1 MANNVSYIYKYE
13 FTLTHNYDTIIASEK
28 DIKRT
33 QTVKLR
39 LPVFCFVKNKKFLKA
54 NSHISSLIVIKTKR
68 GNKMDAL
75 VTAAKNGDK
84 EAFVQLIRMNKQSL
98 YKAAWVYLRNEQD
111 IADALQNTILSCY
124 ENIQGL
130 REVKYFKTWLM
141 RILINECK
149 DIFRQKNHD
158 TELDN
163 FAEGVH
169 CEELDLCEW
178 KQLLLCLD
186 EESRKIVELYYFDEF
201 SVKEISALLEMN
213 SNTVSTKLSRAR
225 AKLKKVIRR

>member
-1 MANNVSYIYKYE
+1 
-13 FTLTHNYDTIIASEK
+13 
-28 DIKRT
+28 
-33 QTVKLR
+33 
-39 LPVFCFVKNKKFLKA
+39 
-54 NSHISSLIVIKTKR
+54 
-68 GNKMDAL
+68 MDAL

-111 IADALQNTILSCY
+111 IADALQNAILSCY

-130 REVKYFKTWLM
+130 REVKYFKTWLI

-149 DIFRQKNHD
+149 DILRQKNRD
-158 TELDN
+158 TELEN
-163 FAEGVH
+163 FEEGIH
-169 CEELDLCEW
+169 CEDLD
-178 KQLLLCLD
+178 LD

-201 SVKEISALLEMN
+201 SVKEIGVLLEMN

-225 AKLKKVIRR
+225 AKLKRVIRR

>member
-1 MANNVSYIYKYE
+1 
-13 FTLTHNYDTIIASEK
+13 
-28 DIKRT
+28 
-33 QTVKLR
+33 
-39 LPVFCFVKNKKFLKA
+39 
-54 NSHISSLIVIKTKR
+54 
-68 GNKMDAL
+68 MDAL

-149 DIFRQKNHD
+149 DI
-158 TELDN
+158 
-163 FAEGVH
+163 
-169 CEELDLCEW
+169 
-178 KQLLLCLD
+178 
-186 EESRKIVELYYFDEF
+186 
-201 SVKEISALLEMN
+201 SVKRTMTRNWIISQKGYTVKNWIYANGNNCFYVWMKKAGKSWNSIILMN
-213 SNTVSTKLSRAR
+213 FP
-225 AKLKKVIRR
+225 